1 MSKDYSVPVLDGEG
15 DNDYT
20 RYMRTDTLLSLQRRP
35 EDVIHRDEL
44 LFQVV
49 HQSTELWLKL
59 ACHEVEEAARQ
70 IDAGRLDTAARLLGR
85 ASLSARLTADQLEM
99 MRHLAPWDF
108 QIIRTVLGHGSG
120 FESPGWKA
128 ARQVSQEL
136 DKSFRRLV
144 EARGTDLVEVYRSGH
159 DTAEYRLAEAMIDW
173 DERISLWRT
182 QHYKMAT
189 RVIGH
194 SVVGTKGAPVE
205 FLAKLIGHKFFPQLW
220 ELRTEL
226 TLTGPLGDAEASP
239 EFAEGAEKAEDG
251 AEAAPA
257 SGAAPDAPLVCPMS
271 GAGAGV

>member
-1 MSKDYSVPVLDGEG
+1 MSKDYSVPVLAGEG

-35 EDVIHRDEL
+35 EDMIHRDEM

-59 ACHEVEEAARQ
+59 ACYEVAEAGRQ
-70 IDAGRLDTAARLLGR
+70 IDAGQLDTAARLLGR
-85 ASLSARLTADQLEM
+85 ASLGVRMTADQLEM
-99 MRHLAPWDF
+99 MRHLAPSDF

-120 FESPGWKA
+120 FESPGWKT
-128 ARQVSQEL
+128 ARLVSQDLE
-136 DKSFRRLV
+136 KSFHRLI
-144 EARGTDLVEVYRSGH
+144 EARGTDLVEVYTNGH

-173 DERISLWRT
+173 DERISLWRA

-194 SVVGTKGAPVE
+194 SVVGTKGAPVD
-205 FLAKLIGHKFFPQLW
+205 FLAKLISHKFFPRLW

-226 TLTGPLGDAEASP
+226 TLTGPMGDAEPAP
-239 EFAEGAEKAEDG
+239 EYAEEV
-251 AEAAPA
+251 AP
-257 SGAAPDAPLVCPMS
+257 PVCPVT
-271 GAGAGV
+271 GGGGVPPAAASTA

>member
-35 EDVIHRDEL
+35 QDVIHRDEL

-70 IDAGRLDTAARLLGR
+70 IDAGQLDTAARLLGR
-85 ASLSARLTADQLEM
+85 ASLCARLTADQLEM

-239 EFAEGAEKAEDG
+239 EFAEEGAAG
-251 AEAAPA
+251 APAAP
-257 SGAAPDAPLVCPMS
+257 PVCPMS
-271 GAGAGV
+271 GAGAGA

>member
-35 EDVIHRDEL
+35 EDMIHRDEM

-59 ACHEVEEAARQ
+59 ACYEVAEAGRQ
-70 IDAGRLDTAARLLGR
+70 IDAGQPDTAARLLGR
-85 ASLSARLTADQLEM
+85 ASLGVRMTADQLEM
-99 MRHLAPWDF
+99 MRHLAPSDF

-128 ARQVSQEL
+128 ARTVSQDI
-136 DKSFRRLV
+136 DKSFRRLI
-144 EARGTDLVEVYRSGH
+144 EARGSDLVEVYRSGH

-182 QHYKMAT
+182 QHYKMVT

-194 SVVGTKGAPVE
+194 SVVGTKGAPSD
-205 FLAKLIGHKFFPQLW
+205 FLATLISHKFFPQLW

-226 TLTGPLGDAEASP
+226 TLSGPMGDDEPAPEYAAEP
-239 EFAEGAEKAEDG
+239 
-251 AEAAPA
+251 AP
-257 SGAAPDAPLVCPMS
+257 PVCPMA
-271 GAGAGV
+271 AGGSAPPAGTSTA